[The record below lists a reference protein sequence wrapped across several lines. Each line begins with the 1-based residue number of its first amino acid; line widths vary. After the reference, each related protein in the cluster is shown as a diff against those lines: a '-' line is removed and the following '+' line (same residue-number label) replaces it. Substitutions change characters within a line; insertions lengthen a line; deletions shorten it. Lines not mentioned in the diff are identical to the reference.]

1 MKYLENNPL
10 GYTWD
15 AFMAKGYQMFIAARL
30 APTEV
35 EHCQKYYEFM
45 DAPLGAA
52 LVDMGCGVGGFGAYM
67 QKIDPG
73 MQVINVVNDSAL
85 IAEMRAANRYC
96 VEASYE
102 DTPLP
107 GRLADVVV
115 FNESIGYGDITQTI
129 KEAVR
134 IMKPGAVLII
144 KDFAPA
150 DRRIRELYIHS
161 MAYTMH
167 RPDTIVTVAGEHGLC
182 LDQVDAP
189 EQYVDHWVDITGDAA
204 GARYT
209 GRQIMYRFIK
219 GGIDEH
225 ATL

>member
-10 GYTWD
+10 GCTWD

-45 DAPLGAA
+45 DAPLGAV

-67 QKIDPG
+67 QKIDPD
-73 MQVINVVNDSAL
+73 MRVINVVNDSAL
-85 IAEMRAANRYC
+85 IAEMRAANKYC

-102 DTPLP
+102 HTQLP
-107 GRLADVVV
+107 GMFADVVV
-115 FNESIGYGDITQTI
+115 FNESIGYGDITQAV

-134 IMKPGAVLII
+134 LMKPGAVLII

-150 DRRIRELYIHS
+150 DRRIRELHIHS

-167 RPDTIVTVAGEHGLC
+167 RPDTIVAAACSYGLC
-182 LDQVDAP
+182 LDRVDAP

-204 GARYT
+204 GDRYT
-209 GRQIMYRFIK
+209 GRQIIYRFIK
-219 GGIDEH
+219 GDINEH
-225 ATL
+225 TNL